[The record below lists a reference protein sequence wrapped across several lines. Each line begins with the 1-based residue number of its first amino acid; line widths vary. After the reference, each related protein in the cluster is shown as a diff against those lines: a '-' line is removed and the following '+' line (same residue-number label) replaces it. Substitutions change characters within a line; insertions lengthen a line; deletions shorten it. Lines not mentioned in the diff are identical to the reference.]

1 MKGTLIE
8 KFESG
13 KKLLGTFSHIGSEL
27 GMECLGETGLDF
39 AIVDNEHA
47 SFETETTCKLV
58 RSGDVHDLPV
68 IARVRE
74 ISRPAI
80 MKLLDTGASG
90 LLIPNVETVED
101 AKKVVQYGKFPPIGK
116 RGFSGSRVGTWG
128 TVYPSDQSMEVCM
141 EVYNR
146 WAMLFLQCETASCL
160 EQIEEIAALEG
171 VDGIFIGPYDLSIS
185 LGIPGQFDSPVF
197 QAAVRR
203 ILSACK
209 ASGKYSIMYTGVQQ
223 DAVRYLRMGFDAVTY
238 CLDTGMLIN
247 AYRNDLSSMRE
258 AFNHADDMA

>member
-1 MKGTLIE
+1 MKGTLSQ

-27 GMECLGETGLDF
+27 GMECLGVTGLDF

-47 SFETETTCKLV
+47 CFETETTCKLV
-58 RSGDVHDLPV
+58 RSGDVHDFPV

-90 LLIPNVETVED
+90 LLIPNVESLED

-116 RGFSGSRVGTWG
+116 RGFSGTRMGTWG
-128 TVYPSDQSMEVCM
+128 NVYPSDQPMETCM
-141 EVYNR
+141 DVYNR

-185 LGIPGQFDSPVF
+185 LGIPGQFDAPIF
-197 QAAVRR
+197 QAAVQRV
-203 ILSACK
+203 LAACK
-209 ASGKYSIMYTGVQQ
+209 AAGKYSIMYCGTQKDVI
-223 DAVRYLRMGFDAVTY
+223 RYFRMGFDAVTY
-238 CLDTGMLIN
+238 CLDTGILIN
-247 AYRNDLSSMRE
+247 AYKNELTTMKEALSHVDE
-258 AFNHADDMA
+258 LA